1 MKSETKHSS
10 RREMKYPLFLLGLV
24 VMIAGGLAV
33 ARYAYTLDAEVI
45 TIAVGFVLMFIGIVL
60 E

>member
-10 RREMKYPLFLLGLV
+10 RRAMKYPLFILGLV
-24 VMIAGGLAV
+24 VMIAGGLV
-33 ARYAYTLDAEVI
+33 VTRYAYSLDAEVI
-45 TIAVGFVLMFIGIVL
+45 TIAVGFVLMVAGILL